1 MMARMRNLSLR
12 VKLTTALV
20 VVAILPLLLLSKLF
34 FMTSEGALK
43 ESTLAQL
50 SMGAEYKV

>member
-1 MMARMRNLSLR
+1 MRNLSLR

-43 ESTLAQL
+43 EST
-50 SMGAEYKV
+50 